1 MRQPPAHVPRGP
13 RAALRRAAVA
23 ALTCGLVLV
32 SPAALAH
39 DALVG
44 TDPPDGA
51 VLDAAPTQVVL
62 TFSAQQTPVGAEVVV
77 TCADGAAWSDGEA
90 VVSGVTVTQALR
102 PGVPDGPCT
111 VAWRSVAQDGH
122 PVTGSFGFEVA
133 APRPEPTPSEEEPS
147 PSEEPASVEPTADP
161 TPTEPT
167 PAQEPDGD
175 DDGGVTWW
183 VAAAGFVLAA
193 GTAALLARRRR
204 VGRG

>member
-1 MRQPPAHVPRGP
+1 MRQPPARVPRAP
-13 RAALRRAAVA
+13 RAALRRAAVTV
-23 ALTCGLVLV
+23 LTCGLVLV
-32 SPAALAH
+32 AHAALAH
-39 DALVG
+39 DVLVG

-51 VLDAAPTQVVL
+51 VLDAAPTQIVL

-77 TCADGAAWSDGEA
+77 TCADGAAWSDSEA

-102 PGVPDGPCT
+102 PGVPNGPCT

-133 APRPEPTPSEEEPS
+133 APLPEPTPSEEPTPGEEPS
-147 PSEEPASVEPTADP
+147 AVEP

-167 PAQEPDGD
+167 PTQAPDGDGDGD

-183 VAAAGFVLAA
+183 LAGAGVVLAA
-193 GTAALLARRRR
+193 GAAALLARRRR
-204 VGRG
+204 AGRG